1 MFVIHKYPIS
11 LSADG
16 QYILM
21 PADAQVLH
29 VGMQNGVI
37 CLWAKHEANT
47 YPVAPRAVRTVG
59 TGHQFLFADELSYVG
74 TIQDPPFVWHIFVER
89 SPHGS

>member
-11 LSADG
+11 LSADV
-16 QYILM
+16 QYISM

-37 CLWAKHEANT
+37 CLWAKHEVEYLPGSTASSPNNR
-47 YPVAPRAVRTVG
+47 YRA
-59 TGHQFLFADELSYVG
+59 S
-74 TIQDPPFVWHIFVER
+74 IFVR
-89 SPHGS
+89 RRA